1 MKIQVD
7 MTGIQTCNEEKDLG
21 VIFDG
26 SLQFDLH
33 THSAISKANR
43 MIGILRRTFT
53 YLDKDIFLQ

>member
-1 MKIQVD
+1 